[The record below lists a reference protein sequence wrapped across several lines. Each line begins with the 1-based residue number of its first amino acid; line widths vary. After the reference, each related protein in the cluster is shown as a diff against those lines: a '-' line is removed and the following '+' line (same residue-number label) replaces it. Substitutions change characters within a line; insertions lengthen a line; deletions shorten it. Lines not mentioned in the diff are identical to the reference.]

1 MKESKMDQMDPEQY
15 WPEAEKLLEQ
25 HYTAKRRRR
34 AVVWLGVV
42 ILGLVSVFLVNS
54 RKENYLENNVP
65 TKTEKENNSSIVK
78 RNETTNETETVVP
91 SNENKVKTNN
101 TQTPLETHSPILHQD
116 KTVANTNKIV
126 PVSPT
131 KVNRSM
137 TNPTQQVV
145 RAEVNSSSQANV
157 PSEQESTIPTV
168 QNANGE
174 DKELNVST
182 ENSPIAQSGLNFS
195 DADFIASMPMLK
207 WKGKE
212 KEEIYL
218 LPDNRPSLETKKKA
232 KWDVLVYGGINGVQK
247 ELSGKSNSSYLLRR
261 EKEELPTILPFGGL
275 QLSKS
280 VRNWDFRGGFEFSV
294 IGEQVKYSPYA
305 NGEYYNQQE
314 VWQPNNYIVTDTD
327 SAYIWG
333 MLFLNTTNH
342 LVLDSVKVT
351 VTDTLNGTHYNS
363 SIRNANGINRWYVVE
378 LPLEVLYQVRL
389 KRWGLGVAAGIAPG
403 VVVQSSGYYLKEDES
418 GYTSIKKYNKQQFT
432 LNARAGIE
440 ISYLLNTR
448 CRLLLRPSS
457 QYSITKMEAGA
468 KEKQRYQRHGISVGL
483 LYMIP

>member
-1 MKESKMDQMDPEQY
+1 M
-15 WPEAEKLLEQ
+15 
-25 HYTAKRRRR
+25 
-34 AVVWLGVV
+34 
-42 ILGLVSVFLVNS
+42 
-54 RKENYLENNVP
+54 ENNVP

-342 LVLDSVKVT
+342 VVLDSVKVT